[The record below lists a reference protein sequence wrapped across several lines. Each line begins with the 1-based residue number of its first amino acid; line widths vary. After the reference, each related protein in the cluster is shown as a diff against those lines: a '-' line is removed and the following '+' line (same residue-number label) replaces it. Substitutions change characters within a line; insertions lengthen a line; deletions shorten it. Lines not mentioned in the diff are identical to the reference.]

1 MTAHGAVLYR
11 LQPSISGGRNTLDPT
26 FDFVGGACGYHWRL
40 VAIPSDSIM
49 LGVAGSRVDPGQV
62 IGNKQYTPHHAFWE
76 VYMVGVNRGLYI
88 ALLTK
93 VGSV

>member
-1 MTAHGAVLYR
+1 MGVDCD
-11 LQPSISGGRNTLDPT
+11 N
-26 FDFVGGACGYHWRL
+26 HWRL

-49 LGVAGSRVDPGQV
+49 LGVAVSMVDPGQV